1 MGGGR
6 VTTELQIRR
15 RTLRMRAGMMTA
27 RGLFTGVDG
36 FWLRFGDGLGEVTL
50 VPGFGAE
57 TAELARAALT
67 AAASALR
74 DGARSTSPEE
84 VGERLQQI
92 PELIHAPASRAA
104 LELAMLD
111 DAARAQNFSLTR
123 FLGSEP
129 RPVRVNALLTDDA
142 VDALASEARARVK
155 EGYDT
160 LKIKVGGQSASQDV
174 ARLAAVRSAVGPNV
188 RLRIDGNG
196 GWSETEARSRL
207 EAMAPQ
213 RIEYCEQ
220 PVPADAIDALRRLRS
235 LARVAADES
244 VGLLGSA
251 DMLLGGARPAVDVL
265 VFKLPVVGGILRA
278 RRLAGQAR
286 DVGVEVAVTSAFDGA
301 VSRAGA
307 AHLACVLP
315 LDGPAHGLSTGHLLV
330 DDPGG
335 YTIAHGLVHFPDGPG
350 LGIAPEVLGW

>member
-1 MGGGR
+1 
-6 VTTELQIRR
+6 VTTELQVRR
-15 RTLRMRAGMMTA
+15 RTLRMRQGMMTA

-50 VPGFGAE
+50 VPGFGVE
-57 TAELARAALT
+57 TPETARAAL
-67 AAASALR
+67 AASASVLR

-92 PELIHAPASRAA
+92 PELIHAPASRAG

-111 DAARAQNFSLTR
+111 DAARAKNLLLMR

-129 RPVRVNALLTDDA
+129 RPVRLNALLTDDEA
-142 VDALASEARARVK
+142 DALASEARARVK
-155 EGYDT
+155 EGYGT
-160 LKIKVGGQSASQDV
+160 LKIKVGGQSASQDA
-174 ARLAAVRSAVGPNV
+174 ARLVAVRSAVGPNI
-188 RLRIDGNG
+188 RLRIDGNA

-207 EAMAPQ
+207 EAVASQ

-220 PVPADAIDALRRLRS
+220 PVAAEAIDALRRLRS
-235 LARVAADES
+235 VARVAADES

-315 LDGPAHGLSTGHLLV
+315 ADGPAHGLATGHLLV

-335 YTIAHGLVHFPDGPG
+335 YAIAHGQVHFPDSPG
-350 LGIAPEVLGW
+350 LGIPPEVLGW

>member
-1 MGGGR
+1 M
-6 VTTELQIRR
+6 TTELQIRR
-15 RTLRMRAGMMTA
+15 RTLRMREGLVTA

-50 VPGFGAE
+50 IPGFGGE
-57 TAELARAALT
+57 TAEVARAALA

-74 DGARSTSPEE
+74 DDARSTTPEE
-84 VGERLQQI
+84 IGERLQQI
-92 PELIHAPASRAA
+92 PELIHAPAARAG

-111 DAARAQNFSLTR
+111 DAARAKNLPLAR
-123 FLGSEP
+123 FLGGDI

-160 LKIKVGGQSASQDV
+160 LKIKVGGQPAPHDA
-174 ARLAAVRSAVGPNV
+174 ARLAGVRSAVGPNV

-196 GWSETEARSRL
+196 AWSEAEARSRL
-207 EAMAPQ
+207 EALASQ

-220 PVPADAIDALRRLRS
+220 PVAAEAVDALRRLRS
-235 LARVAADES
+235 VARVAADES

-301 VSRAGA
+301 LSRGGA
-307 AHLACVLP
+307 AHLACLLP
-315 LDGPAHGLSTGHLLV
+315 QDGPAHGLATGHLLV

-335 YTIAHGLVHFPDGPG
+335 YAIAHGLVHFPDGPG